1 MMPLLLAI
9 DAGTTSLKAGLFNA
23 QGECLGIERREYTL
37 ETPGVDWAQV
47 NPEVYWQACVQAVHS
62 LVRLD
67 GVQNEAIAALAVSSQ
82 GETILAV
89 DEHGKPVY
97 PAIVWLDNRAGEEAR
112 QLSELFSNEIY
123 QRSGIPEV
131 IPTWSA
137 CKVLW
142 LRKHEPQA
150 FARSAKFLLVQ
161 DYLIS
166 RLSGIYATDGSIACT
181 SMFYDIHRHGW
192 WQEVLD
198 VVGIEEKQLPQ
209 LVKPGSVVG
218 KISAQAAETLGLS
231 QKTLVVNGGMDQAV
245 GAIGSGNIQPGII
258 SESTGAALAIQ
269 ATITDASI
277 ANHERFPIYVHS
289 VPDKYVIVPVCPTA
303 GMAFKWLRDQF
314 CQEEK
319 RSAEEREKDAYDLM
333 TELAGAVPAGS
344 DGLVMLPH
352 LSGAFSPNIN
362 PLARGSFTGFTLSHT
377 RAHFMRAVM
386 EGVAFLL
393 KQNIDSIAQ
402 AGITMREIIATG
414 GGARSFLWNQI
425 KADVCGLPV
434 ATLKNEETAL
444 TGNAILAGVASGI
457 FTSIEEGCRQMV
469 ATKQII
475 QPGKNQ
481 KSYGRAYAR
490 YLALDEQL
498 SDYFIKHYTNS

>member
-23 QGECLGIERREYTL
+23 QGECLGVERREYTL
-37 ETPGVDWAQV
+37 ETPKVDWAQV
-47 NPEVYWQACVQAVHS
+47 NPEVYWQACVQAVRS
-62 LVRLD
+62 LIELD
-67 GVQNEAIAALAVSSQ
+67 GVKKEAIAALAVSSQ

-89 DEHGKPVY
+89 DDQGKPVY

-112 QLSELFSNEIY
+112 QLSDLFGEEIY

-142 LRKHEPQA
+142 LRNHEPQA

-161 DYLIS
+161 DFLVS
-166 RLSGIYATDGSIACT
+166 RLSGVYATDGSIACT
-181 SMFYDIHRHGW
+181 SMFYDIRQHGW
-192 WQEVLD
+192 WQDVLD
-198 VVGIEEKQLPQ
+198 VVGVHVEQLPQ

-218 KISAQAAETLGLS
+218 QINAEAAQILGLS
-231 QKTLVVNGGMDQAV
+231 QKTLVVSGGMDQAV

-269 ATITDASI
+269 ATILDTSI
-277 ANHERFPIYVHS
+277 VEKQKIPVYVHS
-289 VPDKYVIVPVCPTA
+289 VPGKYLVVPVCPTA

-314 CQEEK
+314 CQ
-319 RSAEEREKDAYDLM
+319 AEMQVAQKNGMDAYDLM
-333 TELAGAVPAGS
+333 TKLAASVPAGS

-362 PLARGSFTGFTLSHT
+362 PLARGSFSGFTLSHT
-377 RAHFMRAVM
+377 RAHFIRAVM

-393 KQNIDSIAQ
+393 KQNIDSIAA
-402 AGITMREIIATG
+402 AGVTMHEIIATG
-414 GGARSFLWNQI
+414 GGARSLLWNQI

-444 TGNAILAGVASGI
+444 AGDAILAGVASGI
-457 FTSIEEGCRQMV
+457 FTSIEAGCRQMV
-469 ATKQII
+469 DTRQII
-475 QPGKNQ
+475 QPGNDQ
-481 KSYGRAYAR
+481 ESYRCAYAR
-490 YLALDEQL
+490 YLALDEEL
-498 SDYFIKHYTNS
+498 SDYFIKHYTN

>member
-1 MMPLLLAI
+1 MMHLLLAI

-23 QGECLGIERREYTL
+23 QGECLGIERREYRL
-37 ETPGVDWAQV
+37 ETPKVDWAQV
-47 NPEVYWQACVQAVHS
+47 IPYVYWQACAQAVHS
-62 LVRLD
+62 LLELE
-67 GVQNEAIAALAVSSQ
+67 GVQKEAIVALAVSSQ
-82 GETILAV
+82 GETIMAV
-89 DEHGKPVY
+89 DAQGEPVY
-97 PAIVWLDNRAGEEAR
+97 PAMVWLDNRATEEAGQLSDLFGEEV
-112 QLSELFSNEIY
+112 Y

-142 LRKHEPQA
+142 LRAHEPEA

-161 DYLIS
+161 DFLIS

-181 SMFYDIHRHGW
+181 SMFYDIHKHGW

-198 VVGIEEKQLPQ
+198 AVGIKEKQLPQ
-209 LVKPGSVVG
+209 LVKPGSIVG
-218 KISAQAAETLGLS
+218 QISAEAAHSLGLS
-231 QKTLVVNGGMDQAV
+231 QKTLVVSGGMDQAV

-269 ATITDASI
+269 ATIAETSI
-277 ANHERFPIYVHS
+277 VGKQKIPVYVHS
-289 VPDKYVIVPVCPTA
+289 VPGKYLVVPVCPTA

-314 CQEEK
+314 CQAEMQAAQEK
-319 RSAEEREKDAYDLM
+319 GMDAYDLM
-333 TELAGAVPAGS
+333 TKLAASVPAGS

-377 RAHFMRAVM
+377 RAHFIRAVM

-393 KQNIDSIAQ
+393 KQNIDSIAK
-402 AGITMREIIATG
+402 AGITLSEIIATG
-414 GGARSFLWNQI
+414 GGARSSLWNQI
-425 KADVCGLPV
+425 KADVCHLPV
-434 ATLKNEETAL
+434 TTLKTEETAL
-444 TGNAILAGVASGI
+444 VGDAILAGTASGI
-457 FTSIEEGCRQMV
+457 FASIEDGCQRMI
-469 ATKQII
+469 AI
-475 QPGKNQ
+475 QKRTLPGRDQ
-481 KSYGRAYAR
+481 ECYQSAYVR

-498 SDYFIKHYTNS
+498 SGYYTNYYKP